1 MNKSVYSL
9 VLMDDVVEQID
20 RVAYEMN
27 TSRSNMINQIL
38 AEYVSYMTP
47 EKRMR
52 EIFSAVEQQ
61 LAGGSTFQVLLQ
73 PSDTMFSLRSA
84 LAYKYNP
91 TVRYNVELYR
101 NAKPL
106 LGELRVSLRSQNS
119 TLLLYLLQ
127 FFKLWVRV
135 EESFLGRTESTV
147 EDGRF
152 IRKLVLRSEGAEPDN
167 ETVGEAIA
175 AYIDLFD
182 RALKAFF
189 ANLSDP
195 QRAVVQVQRLYVD
208 YLHGQRI
215 LI

>member
-91 TVRYNVELYR
+91 TVRYSVELYR

-152 IRKLVLRSEGAEPDN
+152 IRKLVLRSEGAAPDN

>member
-91 TVRYNVELYR
+91 TVRYSVELYR

-182 RALKAFF
+182 RALKAVF

>member
-91 TVRYNVELYR
+91 TVRYSVELYR

-127 FFKLWVRV
+127 FFKLWVHV

>member
-9 VLMDDVVEQID
+9 VLMDDVVEQVD

-52 EIFSAVEQQ
+52 EIFSTVEQQ
-61 LAGGSTFQVLLQ
+61 LTGGSTFQVLLQ
-73 PSDTMFSLRSA
+73 PSDSMFSLRSA
-84 LAYKYNP
+84 LSYKYNP
-91 TVRYNVELYR
+91 TIRYSVELYR
-101 NAKPL
+101 NMKPL

-127 FFKLWVRV
+127 FFKLWERIETSYLGEV
-135 EESFLGRTESTV
+135 ECTV
-147 EDGRF
+147 EDGRYL
-152 IRKLVLRSEGAEPDN
+152 RTLVLRGGTDADN

-175 AYIDLFD
+175 AYIELID
-182 RALKAFF
+182 RALKTFF
-189 ANLSDP
+189 ASLSDP
-195 QRAVVQVQRLYVD
+195 QQAVAQVRRMYAD
-208 YLHGQRI
+208 YLHTHAV
-215 LI
+215 LV

>member
-91 TVRYNVELYR
+91 TVRYSVELYR

-175 AYIDLFD
+175 AYIDLFN

>member
-9 VLMDDVVEQID
+9 VLLDDVVEQID

-38 AEYVSYMTP
+38 AEYVSYTTP

-61 LAGGSTFQVLLQ
+61 LTGSNTFQVLLQ
-73 PSDTMFSLRSA
+73 PSESMFSFRSA

-91 TVRYNVELYR
+91 TIRYSVELYR
-101 NAKPL
+101 NRKPL

-135 EESFLGRTESTV
+135 EEAYLGRTESTV

-152 IRKLVLRSEGAEPDN
+152 LRTLVLRGGTGDADN
-167 ETVGEAIA
+167 EAVGEAIA

-182 RALKAFF
+182 RSLKTYF
-189 ANLSDP
+189 ANLDDP
-195 QRAVVQVQRLYVD
+195 QRAVMLIRRLYAE
-208 YLHGQRI
+208 YLGGRRFVV
-215 LI
+215 

>member
-1 MNKSVYSL
+1 
-9 VLMDDVVEQID
+9 
-20 RVAYEMN
+20 
-27 TSRSNMINQIL
+27 
-38 AEYVSYMTP
+38 
-47 EKRMR
+47 MR

-91 TVRYNVELYR
+91 TVRYSVELYR

-175 AYIDLFD
+175 AYIDLFN

>member
-91 TVRYNVELYR
+91 TVRYSVELYR

-152 IRKLVLRSEGAEPDN
+152 IRKLVLRSEGAELDN

-182 RALKAFF
+182 RALKEFF

>member
-91 TVRYNVELYR
+91 TVRYSVELYR

-182 RALKAFF
+182 RALKEFF

>member
-91 TVRYNVELYR
+91 TVRYSVELYR

-195 QRAVVQVQRLYVD
+195 QRTVVQVQRLYVD